1 MMMGMIVM
9 ELVIVMEIIGVD
21 VMGEKVILM
30 MMVHKVEKVVMG
42 LMLMVVVVVVVT
54 MVLIAVGMMMG
65 IEVVLVT
72 HYLQ

>member
-21 VMGEKVILM
+21 IMGEKVILM
-30 MMVHKVEKVVMG
+30 MMVHRVEKVVMG
-42 LMLMVVVVVVVT
+42 LMLMVVVVVVT